1 MIDLTKYRILVTDCP
16 DELAYSI
23 IEFWP
28 EREWD
33 NAASIAN
40 LESALDAFAVA
51 DTTDANHPCGTEFS
65 VVGGVVVTAELSV
78 GYFQINACNYPT
90 WEWQRL
96 YNARHNAG
104 TAHDLWAR
112 RGWQPWYFSARKLGL
127 I

>member
-1 MIDLTKYRILVTDCP
+1 MVGALRILVTDCP
-16 DELAYSI
+16 DELAYAI

-28 EREWD
+28 EGEWD

-51 DTTDANHPCGTEFS
+51 NTVDADHPCGALIAITN
-65 VVGGVVVTAELSV
+65 GVAVTAELSV
-78 GYFQINACNYPT
+78 GYFKMNACNYPS
-90 WEWQRL
+90 WEWQRF

-104 TAHDLWAR
+104 TAHALWAK
-112 RGWQPWYFSARKLGL
+112 RGWSPWYFSATKLGL

>member
-1 MIDLTKYRILVTDCP
+1 MIDLTNYRILVTDCP
-16 DELAYSI
+16 DELAYAI

-51 DTTDANHPCGTEFS
+51 DTRDANHPCGTELTTRN
-65 VVGGVVVTAELSV
+65 GVVVTAELSV
-78 GYFQINACNYPT
+78 GYFQINACNYPE
-90 WEWQRL
+90 WEWQRF

-104 TAHDLWAR
+104 TAHALWDKRA
-112 RGWQPWYFSARKLGL
+112 WQPWYFSAKKLGL